1 MTPQLLAQV
10 LAAPAGTFTRNDEMR
25 LAIGAGASLQRDIDQ
40 AKSRITP
47 HLFSYIAST
56 ETGLYAFTPL
66 ETAEDLKWHRLVPGA
81 RLVEMVDESDRP
93 MPTGEIGRIRVST
106 AGGPTGYLNDEA
118 ATRTFFK
125 DGFFYPGDLAI
136 MRSDGRMALQ
146 GRSTDV
152 INVRGLKMSPAPIEA
167 RLSERLGVSGVCLFT
182 MPDDNGL
189 DVIHVVIES
198 PKKIDTEQLIAAVK
212 QELPGAFHRANFYFF
227 AALPRSELGKVLRQ
241 AVRAEAIAKQPKVVR
256 GNAPQSEQDPA
267 GPAQ

>member
-10 LAAPAGTFTRNDEMR
+10 LAAPAGAFTRNDEMR

-47 HLFSYIAST
+47 HLFNYIAST

-93 MPTGEIGRIRVST
+93 VPNGEIGRVRLST

-118 ATRTFFK
+118 ATQTFFK

-152 INVRGLKMSPAPIEA
+152 INVRGLKLSPALIEE
-167 RLSERLGVSGVCLFT
+167 RLSERLGVSGVLSVHHA
-182 MPDDNGL
+182 GR
-189 DVIHVVIES
+189 
-198 PKKIDTEQLIAAVK
+198 QR
-212 QELPGAFHRANFYFF
+212 PGRDPCRHRKSQKD
-227 AALPRSELGKVLRQ
+227 RH
-241 AVRAEAIAKQPKVVR
+241 
-256 GNAPQSEQDPA
+256 
-267 GPAQ
+267 